1 VKTFNVRRPRGAAA
15 VELAVTMI
23 LLVPLIMYTLFLEDL
38 LAYKLEE
45 QEPTIVAGWDHITP
59 DYQNDSPDV
68 GGMNRL
74 KYCDHTAAFDS
85 YDQAYDCNTDAVH
98 HEAGTAHQCWMVS
111 GAKQLECTNDTSLG
125 TEILPAEQ
133 EFLAW
138 HGAFNKGGM
147 ARCTA
152 TLAVMNYFLPNKFF
166 NWAAHS
172 GSQREV
178 TGKGKLGGEAAKT
191 GSSNASVH
199 SDATG
204 SEGAKSSWVLK
215 EEVFAVLDDPWA
227 LNVIRDTSPIDS
239 QIGHEFWDRASVY
252 FDNGLTGFMRQANED
267 AKNYRDSLDELV
279 GANAAKDHSNPK
291 DLCPTLIDCGD
302 DPHSLPLAWKAEKTR
317 EFNDGYASGWK
328 DQRMSSSN
336 RANEF
341 PQHWG
346 PP

>member
-1 VKTFNVRRPRGAAA
+1 MKTFNVRRPRGAAA

-38 LAYKLEE
+38 LAYKLDE

-59 DYQNDSPDV
+59 DYQNNSPDV

-74 KYCDHTAAFDS
+74 KYCDHTSAFDS
-85 YDQAYDCNTDAVH
+85 YEQAYDCNTDAVH
-98 HEAGTAHQCWMVS
+98 HEASTAHQCWMVS
-111 GAKQLECTNDTSLG
+111 GAKQLECTNDVSLG
-125 TEILPAEQ
+125 TEILPANQ
-133 EFLAW
+133 EFLTW

-147 ARCTA
+147 AKCTA

-166 NWAAHS
+166 NWAANS
-172 GSQREV
+172 GSQRDV
-178 TGKGKLGGEAAKT
+178 TGKGKLGGDAAKT

-204 SEGAKSSWVLK
+204 SEGAKSSWVLR

-227 LNVIRDTSPIDS
+227 LNVIEDTSPNS
-239 QIGHEFWDRASVY
+239 LQMTHPFWQRASVY
-252 FDNGLTGFMRQANED
+252 FDNPLGGGGFMKQGNSD
-267 AKNYRDSLDELV
+267 AKDYRSSLDELI
-279 GANAAKDHSNPK
+279 GENAAQDMNAGNCI
-291 DLCPTLIDCGD
+291 LNCGD
-302 DPHSLPLAWKAEKTR
+302 DPSSLPLAWKADKTR
-317 EFNDGYASGWK
+317 DFNDGFASGWE

-341 PQHWG
+341 PQAWG

>member
-1 VKTFNVRRPRGAAA
+1 MRTFISRRRRGAAA

-38 LAYKLEE
+38 LAYKLDE

-59 DYQNDSPDV
+59 DYQNNSPDV

-74 KYCDHTAAFDS
+74 KYCDHSSAFDS
-85 YDQAYDCNTDAVH
+85 YEKDFDCEDGNH
-98 HEAGTAHQCWMVS
+98 HEAGTAHQCWMVP

-125 TEILPAEQ
+125 MEILPMNQ
-133 EFLAW
+133 EFLTW
-138 HGAFNKGGM
+138 HGTYNKGGM

-172 GSQREV
+172 GAQTEV
-178 TGKGKLGGEAAKT
+178 TGKGKLGGNGWASSDVHGDAKGSEAAP
-191 GSSNASVH
+191 
-199 SDATG
+199 
-204 SEGAKSSWVLK
+204 SSWFLK
-215 EEVFAVLDDPWA
+215 EEVFAVMSDPWA
-227 LNVIRDTSPIDS
+227 LNVISDTSPGS
-239 QIGHEFWDRASVY
+239 FGAQRGHPFWDRANVY
-252 FDNGLTGFMRQANED
+252 FDDLTGGFMKQGNSD
-267 AKNYRDSLDELV
+267 AKDYRSSLDELI
-279 GANAAKDHSNPK
+279 GEKAAQDADSLPPCFTN
-291 DLCPTLIDCGD
+291 CGD
-302 DPHSLPLAWKAEKTR
+302 DPSSLPLAWKADKTR
-317 EFNDGYASGWK
+317 DFNDGFASGWE

-341 PQHWG
+341 PQAWG